1 MFFNK
6 NGLKINLNFPHSLN
20 EKDISELNSKKL
32 NKHLIRKESA
42 IFFSKTT
49 KSVEINIKKERP
61 KLLRKYSYNFPI
73 ISRLKISKEF
83 IINKTSKFDIIN
95 QKKPKE
101 EKNNIFE
108 IIKLNNINI
117 IVPKKIIETELK
129 IDIKSE
135 EKKDK
140 EGKVEDKEKENE
152 KQPIIKKRL
161 FENLKSVQSNNL
173 FIKGN
178 MKNNIIEIQNKI
190 NEIRLIGNTKFKN
203 FEYIDIVN
211 KVNDITIEKIE
222 KIEKKII
229 TKEIEIKP
237 INIENI
243 EIKPNIIPKEK
254 INNIENNVISFFIS
268 GISKVKEEKILSI
281 ERSINNFEI
290 IHKSNKNKKKKF
302 NNLTEINNINF
313 DIKKKKKSPRVI
325 LRKVD
330 GFGNISNK
338 LFIKKDII
346 NNKEISKNGDE
357 DNNIK
362 KKIENKGGIYTKI
375 DKFKT
380 KSPNRIQIKIN
391 NNNNQDNNINFNNN
405 ENNSNTKYKT
415 QKISNLNKESK
426 NAITINTIN
435 NEIIYNKQ
443 TFDFPVINTELLNIE
458 EQYEKIKKDLNDLY
472 PVFNKNKKYRE
483 NFFLQLSQGNHDKY
497 NFYAN
502 LYKIIKDEQEEK
514 NNNHFSN
521 YLKMKKIIGN
531 VNTSN
536 KSNSKNKLKP
546 LKKNKSSHY
555 IFAKDK
561 TFPLNTEY

>member
-1 MFFNK
+1 M
-6 NGLKINLNFPHSLN
+6 
-20 EKDISELNSKKL
+20 
-32 NKHLIRKESA
+32 
-42 IFFSKTT
+42 
-49 KSVEINIKKERP
+49 
-61 KLLRKYSYNFPI
+61 
-73 ISRLKISKEF
+73 
-83 IINKTSKFDIIN
+83 
-95 QKKPKE
+95 
-101 EKNNIFE
+101 
-108 IIKLNNINI
+108 
-117 IVPKKIIETELK
+117 
-129 IDIKSE
+129 
-135 EKKDK
+135 
-140 EGKVEDKEKENE
+140 
-152 KQPIIKKRL
+152 
-161 FENLKSVQSNNL
+161 KSVQSNNL

-203 FEYIDIVN
+203 FENIDIVN

-268 GISKVKEEKILSI
+268 GTSKVKEEKILSI

-391 NNNNQDNNINFNNN
+391 NNNQDNNINFNNN

-497 NFYAN
+497 NFYTN

-536 KSNSKNKLKP
+536 KSKSKNKLKP

>member
-49 KSVEINIKKERP
+49 KSVEINIKKEQP

-268 GISKVKEEKILSI
+268 GTSKVKEEKILSI

-290 IHKSNKNKKKKF
+290 IHKSNKNKKNKF

-380 KSPNRIQIKIN
+380 KSPNRIQIKI

-497 NFYAN
+497 NFYTN

-514 NNNHFSN
+514 NNNYFSN

-536 KSNSKNKLKP
+536 KSKSKNKLKP